1 MSGRHEHAAWRYTD
15 GSQRNCAQCRSLA
28 SADRTKLKAKHHLQ
42 LQDYADRLP
51 HGSASTYNN
60 HGCRCRPC
68 TQANTEAVARRRRR

>member
-1 MSGRHEHAAWRYTD
+1 MSGHTHAAWRYTD
-15 GSQRNCAQCRSLA
+15 GSQRNCAECRSLA
-28 SADRTKLKAKHHLQ
+28 SASRTGLKAKHKAELGRN
-42 LQDYADRLP
+42 AARLT